1 MSESLQKKSAIEY
14 YKNTDQEVLQYHMQ
28 YLNKNIL
35 QKLLQYW
42 RLCCNKYCN
51 TSNTAIL

>member
-35 QKLLQYW
+35 QKLLQY
-42 RLCCNKYCN
+42 
-51 TSNTAIL
+51 